1 MPRDVRTGRWGRSH
15 NQAGR
20 KEGLPPPQHSLLCF
34 RLSSSEIDRAAR
46 LGLAPERPRGGGG
59 DTGNFRYVQ
68 RRVYA
73 EPGLKLRP

>member
-1 MPRDVRTGRWGRSH
+1 MYAPEDR
-15 NQAGR
+15 AGLTI
-20 KEGLPPPQHSLLCF
+20 KLHSLLCF